1 MIRII
6 FLLVCMSFMSS
17 VVAQRQL
24 NVTATH
30 NNSFTIKIEAPA
42 GSTLYSLSKATG
54 SDITSLRSINNKK
67 DDVLSL
73 YEILT
78 LPIDQEKIVNN
89 TAGLNSPVPL
99 YYKVKKG
106 DNLYRIS
113 TKVNHTAQDLILLN
127 NKTSESLAWEEEL
140 LLGWIDWPYVGT
152 AADPLAIVETVVETP
167 SHTLSKPIKRKHGF
181 LVADIRTYISA
192 VEDRSEANA
201 IIIPLLSEMEEK
213 QEVFKEKGIA
223 YWEKS
228 KYQSKEMIV
237 MHPHAKVD
245 SKVSLYNPMLRR
257 KVQAKVVSELPK
269 EAYPEDISIVI
280 SPSVAS
286 ALGALD
292 RRFQVEI
299 TYVQ

>member
-1 MIRII
+1 
-6 FLLVCMSFMSS
+6 MSCMSS
-17 VVAQRQL
+17 VAAQQHFSASPMS
-24 NVTATH
+24 NG
-30 NNSFTIKIEAPA
+30 SFAIKIEAPA

-54 SDITSLRSINNKK
+54 SDIASLRSINKK
-67 DDVLSL
+67 NSDALSL
-73 YEILT
+73 HEVIT
-78 LPIDQEKIVNN
+78 LPINSEKIWNSN
-89 TAGLNSPVPL
+89 TGLSSPIPV
-99 YYKVKKG
+99 YYRVKKG

-113 TKVNHTAQDLILLN
+113 TKLSYTAEDLVVLN
-127 NKTSESLAWEEEL
+127 NKSSASLAWEEEL
-140 LLGWIDWPYVGT
+140 LLGWIDWPYAATEATPVAIVGT
-152 AADPLAIVETVVETP
+152 QSQTSPASTSLSVE
-167 SHTLSKPIKRKHGF
+167 RKQGYI
-181 LVADIRTYISA
+181 VADIGSYISA
-192 VEDRSEANA
+192 VTD
-201 IIIPLLSEMEEK
+201 LSEPKAINIPALSDMDMEVK
-213 QEVFKEKGIA
+213 QEVYKEKGIA

-245 SKVSLYNPMLRR
+245 SKISLYNPMLRR
-257 KVQAKVVSELPK
+257 KVQAKVVSEMPK